1 MVPGEVVAE
10 ECAPVEESLEPPLA
24 ANAVMPIVRDHLTRF
39 GQVLDTAW
47 NDFQAF
53 REQAGSSLM
62 RASAGTR
69 GMLVTDF
76 IRGPARQLFT
86 GVDGVA
92 IDDRY
97 GRPWVSLRG
106 GRVQVRFKGLTPA
119 LRLCP
124 TGTQR
129 QVRLAYHLGDPCLP
143 GWPEATILTAGY
155 VLDTSK
161 TRLAGTYLVCHVGD
175 EPYYSI
181 PLPLSCPAPRQL
193 PLVPLSAPIIRS
205 TRSAVRKRL
214 DSGSA
219 S

>member
-1 MVPGEVVAE
+1 M
-10 ECAPVEESLEPPLA
+10 EESTEPPLA
-24 ANAVMPIVRDHLTRF
+24 PDVVMPIVSVHLARF
-39 GQVLDTAW
+39 GQVLQTAW
-47 NDFQAF
+47 NDYQSL
-53 REQAGSSLM
+53 RDQAGSSLI

-76 IRGPARQLFT
+76 IRTPARQQFA
-86 GVDGVA
+86 GIDGVL

-97 GRPWVSLRG
+97 GRPWVNLHG
-106 GRVQVRFKGLTPA
+106 GRVQVRFKGLTPG

-124 TGTQR
+124 TDTQR

-143 GWPEATILTAGY
+143 GMPDATILTAGY
-155 VLDTSK
+155 VLDASK
-161 TRLAGTYLVCHVGD
+161 TALAGTYLVCHVGG

-181 PLPLSCPAPRQL
+181 PLPRSCPAPQQL

-205 TRSAVRKRL
+205 TRTAVRKRL
-214 DSGSA
+214 NPESA